1 MDAKFAL
8 IVDHF
13 KARDY
18 KDLSLEEKLLFID
31 SLSRTAQG
39 NIAIEK
45 MGEILADYPKNSSV
59 LATAGT
65 LYFSQGRIN
74 KAEEYVESAF
84 AIEKDSRDAILAKLM
99 LSLHFRKFVGAEKW
113 YEKLVRIDPEWR
125 KSYLYYLLGI
135 EVYSAA
141 RNLRKLSIL
150 YKKRA
155 EMFKKSDKSQFRSLI
170 SSSNLLRGAVKK
182 PLFNVEGNTEKIA
195 MPFAAD
201 PQDAHQNTIYLIK
214 KGKRYRVLLDTAN
227 SAGWIIHNSELRELL
242 RSKKGGRALAEI
254 GTEMGVMDGYFI
266 HSKKVDFGN
275 FKIDN
280 MIGLYVP
287 KPRPDFYDA
296 NLNPAFIRNRVV
308 TIDYINKQM
317 ILRTKE
323 RFEQDL
329 NSLHPKNHFKFPWYG
344 YRYTYIPVTIEGKSG
359 LALIETGAEDIAIKL
374 DFAKKLLLP
383 LKQNTKYLADG
394 KTSQY
399 HETRIKLLMG
409 KYLIERK
416 VAEVW
421 PFDRF
426 YDRISGLSADIIIGP
441 KAFIDNF
448 ALSLDPFDKKI
459 ILRGFSPS
467 Q

>member
-1 MDAKFAL
+1 M
-8 IVDHF
+8 
-13 KARDY
+13 
-18 KDLSLEEKLLFID
+18 
-31 SLSRTAQG
+31 
-39 NIAIEK
+39 
-45 MGEILADYPKNSSV
+45 
-59 LATAGT
+59 
-65 LYFSQGRIN
+65 
-74 KAEEYVESAF
+74 
-84 AIEKDSRDAILAKLM
+84 
-99 LSLHFRKFVGAEKW
+99 
-113 YEKLVRIDPEWR
+113 
-125 KSYLYYLLGI
+125 YYLLGI

-155 EMFKKSDKSQFRSLI
+155 EKFKKRDKTHSRSLI
-170 SSSNLLRGAVKK
+170 SSSNLLRGAAKK
-182 PLFNVEGNTEKIA
+182 PLFSVEGNSEKIA
-195 MPFAAD
+195 VPFAAD
-201 PQDAHQNTIYLIK
+201 PQDAHQNTIFLTK
-214 KGKRYRVLLDTAN
+214 KGKKYRVLLDTAN

-242 RSKKGGRALAEI
+242 KSKKGGRVLAEI
-254 GTEMGVMDGYFI
+254 GTEMGVMDGYLI
-266 HSKKVDFGN
+266 HSKEVDFGN

-308 TIDYINKQM
+308 TIDYIKKRV

-323 RFEQDL
+323 RFERDL
-329 NSLHPKNHFKFPWYG
+329 NSLQSKNHFKFPWYG
-344 YRYTYIPVTIEGKSG
+344 YRYTYIPLSIEGKSG

-374 DFAKKLLLP
+374 DFARQLLLP

-399 HETRIKLLMG
+399 HETQINVLMG

-416 VAEVW
+416 AAEVW

-426 YDRISGLSADIIIGP
+426 YNRISGLSADIIIGP
-441 KAFIDNF
+441 MAFIDNF
-448 ALSLDPFDKKI
+448 ALSFDPFDKKI
-459 ILRGFSPS
+459 VLSGISPS